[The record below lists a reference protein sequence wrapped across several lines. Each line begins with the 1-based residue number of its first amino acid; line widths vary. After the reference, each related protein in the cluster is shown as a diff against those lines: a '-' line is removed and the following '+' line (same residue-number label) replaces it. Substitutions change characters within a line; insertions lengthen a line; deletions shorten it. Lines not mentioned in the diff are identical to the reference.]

1 MCLFIYLSLRWVF
14 IAVCG
19 LSLVVASRDY
29 SLAAMCRLPLVV
41 ASPCRTW
48 ALGLMGSVIVAHGL
62 SCSTACG
69 IFLDQELNPCPLHWQ
84 VNSKPLDHQGSLRN
98 GVNLD
103 GDAYQLFWHQ
113 Y

>member
-69 IFLDQELNPCPLHWQ
+69 LFLDQGSNPHPLHWQ
-84 VNSKPLDHQGSLRN
+84 VDSHPLYHHISPYIYSFTKKHSGK
-98 GVNLD
+98 
-103 GDAYQLFWHQ
+103 
-113 Y
+113 